1 MIGSRVAVAVFTFE
15 AFNVCVFELRAVFSL
30 FLSHEIGRRI
40 CTIFLG
46 SFIEALGVCVSGR
59 GPSTD
64 TPSPFALLVLW
75 NSFGFRSSLTDGLDS
90 LLIRPILGRSGR

>member
-1 MIGSRVAVAVFTFE
+1 MCFRVKRG
-15 AFNVCVFELRAVFSL
+15 LLL
-30 FLSHEIGRRI
+30 FGHEIGRRR
-40 CTIFLG
+40 CTLFLG

-64 TPSPFALLVLW
+64 TPSSFALLILW
-75 NSFGFRSSLTDGLDS
+75 NGFGFRSSLTDELDS

>member
-1 MIGSRVAVAVFTFE
+1 MCFRVKRG
-15 AFNVCVFELRAVFSL
+15 LLL
-30 FLSHEIGRRI
+30 FGHEIGRRR
-40 CTIFLG
+40 CTLFLG

-64 TPSPFALLVLW
+64 TSSSFALLILW
-75 NSFGFRSSLTDGLDS
+75 NGFGFRSSLTDELDS